1 MAATGPPRRG
11 PFMNRAANSQP
22 RGPRFQGSPSRGKQ
36 MRMRGIVFIALAA
49 LGAAGCKAEQA
60 APANESRPLDANGAA
75 PVAPP
80 AGKPVELRSETP
92 LLNWEASWP
101 AEVNAIPAL
110 EKLVREPAE
119 KALADYTRD
128 AREQRAQREKDG
140 FDFNPYMYAMVVE
153 VTGQTPRLL
162 SLTRNW
168 SEYTGGAHPN
178 RFSEAMLWDKQAN
191 SLVTLSRLVEGAT
204 LESLYRDPYCK
215 ALDKERAERRE
226 GAAVDMFNECPKFGE
241 LEIVPAGLQA
251 GGPMTTLFFH
261 ADPYVAGP
269 YVEGEYEVTLP
280 VTAAFIA
287 ALKPQYRSSF
297 AVPR

>member
-1 MAATGPPRRG
+1 MG
-11 PFMNRAANSQP
+11 
-22 RGPRFQGSPSRGKQ
+22 
-36 MRMRGIVFIALAA
+36 MRGIIFIASAALAA
-49 LGAAGCKAEQA
+49 TACNAEQPAAVNEANALGAT
-60 APANESRPLDANGAA
+60 APAAA
-75 PVAPP
+75 PVSE
-80 AGKPVELRSETP
+80 GKPVELKSETP
-92 LLNWEASWP
+92 LLSWEASWP

-119 KALADYTRD
+119 KALADYTRE
-128 AREQRAQREKDG
+128 AREQKAERAKDG

-153 VTGQTPRLL
+153 VAGQTPRLL
-162 SLTRNW
+162 SLNRNW
-168 SEYTGGAHPN
+168 MGFTGGAHPN

-191 SLVTLSRLVEGAT
+191 ALVPLANLLAGAT
-204 LESLYRDPYCK
+204 LESFYRDAYCK

-226 GAAVDMFNECPKFGE
+226 GLEVDMFNECPKFDE
-241 LEIVPAGLQA
+241 LEIVPAGLQT

-287 ALKPQYRSSF
+287 ALKPEYRSSF
-297 AVPR
+297 SVR

>member
-1 MAATGPPRRG
+1 
-11 PFMNRAANSQP
+11 
-22 RGPRFQGSPSRGKQ
+22 
-36 MRMRGIVFIALAA
+36 MRGTFFIALGALAA
-49 LGAAGCKAEQA
+49 TSCNAEQPAAPIAGNAVEANVA
-60 APANESRPLDANGAA
+60 APA
-75 PVAPP
+75 PVPE
-80 AGKPVELRSETP
+80 GKPIELKSETP
-92 LLNWEASWP
+92 LLSWEASWP

-128 AREQRAQREKDG
+128 AREQKAQREKDG

-168 SEYTGGAHPN
+168 MEFTGGAHPN
-178 RFSEAMLWDKQAN
+178 RFSDAMLWDKQAN
-191 SLVTLSRLVEGAT
+191 ALVPLAKLLGGAT
-204 LESLYRDPYCK
+204 LESLYRDSYCK
-215 ALDKERAERRE
+215 ALDKERAQRRE
-226 GAAVDMFNECPKFGE
+226 GAEVEMFNECPKFEE
-241 LEIVPAGLQA
+241 LEIAPAGLA
-251 GGPMTTLFFH
+251 TGGPLTTLFFH

-280 VTAAFIA
+280 VSADFIA
-287 ALKPQYRSSF
+287 ALKPEYRSSF